1 MVWGGKNWR
10 QSDSLGPCLPNHCSH
25 ASSALSGDIRESAKR
40 KFRGFCADLG
50 AVVGTWM
57 LVEVDGDVSAGA
69 PSDRKWPLLNA
80 KETRPLHRNIIKRQ
94 SVIYLRGLNGCG
106 MSLSTMRIE
115 LETVCRWIQAIFP
128 EFSVAVDLH
137 DGLIRTRQGVATNLI
152 VRTYRTIEISN

>member
-1 MVWGGKNWR
+1 
-10 QSDSLGPCLPNHCSH
+10 
-25 ASSALSGDIRESAKR
+25 
-40 KFRGFCADLG
+40 
-50 AVVGTWM
+50 M

-115 LETVCRWIQAIFP
+115 LETVCR
-128 EFSVAVDLH
+128 
-137 DGLIRTRQGVATNLI
+137 
-152 VRTYRTIEISN
+152 